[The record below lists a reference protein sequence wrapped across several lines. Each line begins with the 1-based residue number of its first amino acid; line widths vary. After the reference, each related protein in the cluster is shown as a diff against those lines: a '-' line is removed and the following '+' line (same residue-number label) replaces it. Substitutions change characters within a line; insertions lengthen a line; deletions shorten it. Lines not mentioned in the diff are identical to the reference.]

1 MRTPGTAKHRHPLL
15 ATRDG
20 RVVRMDNRK
29 LARLAKLAGAP
40 NSKTAGLEI
49 HVKLGQ
55 IVTAGDPICVVHAES
70 RGELDYALEYA
81 GAHADIVGVIPE

>member
-1 MRTPGTAKHRHPLL
+1 MAKHRHPLL

-20 RVVRMDNRK
+20 QVVRMDNRK

-40 NSKTAGLEI
+40 DSKAAGLEV

-55 IVTAGDPICVVHAES
+55 IVAAGDPICVVHAES
-70 RGELDYALEYA
+70 RGELEYALDYAD
-81 GAHADIVGVIPE
+81 AHADIVEAIPE